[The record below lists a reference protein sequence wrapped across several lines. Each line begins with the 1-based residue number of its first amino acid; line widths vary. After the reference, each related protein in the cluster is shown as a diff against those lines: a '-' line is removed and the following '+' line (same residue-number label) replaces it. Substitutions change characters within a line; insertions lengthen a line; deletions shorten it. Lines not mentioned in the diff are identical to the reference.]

1 MSGAVILSSL
11 AKVLRG
17 NSGESLQALKS
28 AGITLSDTRRP
39 MEPDALALSRSA
51 SAQQPSNPASRA
63 MRIAMSSFSGT
74 DHSSEA
80 ICELAL
86 LASDPEDIRFAL
98 NLIKQ
103 DPMSLDSKR
112 TRLLGQN
119 LAIRELGQGG
129 TDEAMVAIKQLVEQ
143 GEPDVG
149 TILSG
154 LAGPYSMGD
163 PVLIRAAI
171 DEWGKKVTP
180 TTTELLTWAIKTYQP
195 STKVQQEAI
204 NALAERSGDSIS
216 ESLVDIATRRHL
228 QNGITHFDYLAPG
241 VIRAIQSKTTN
252 EAEKIN
258 RLRSVGM
265 AATKLKT
272 VSQALDALKDYTS
285 DQAIDAIE
293 KLVARGQNPSNF
305 NTLEK
310 NRQTLTLKAFSI
322 LGPMQW
328 ENPKATVAINT
339 ILKSYRWT
347 IDVTRRFDTTVNT
360 AHRMALGFET

>member
-1 MSGAVILSSL
+1 
-11 AKVLRG
+11 
-17 NSGESLQALKS
+17 
-28 AGITLSDTRRP
+28 
-39 MEPDALALSRSA
+39 
-51 SAQQPSNPASRA
+51 
-63 MRIAMSSFSGT
+63 
-74 DHSSEA
+74 
-80 ICELAL
+80 
-86 LASDPEDIRFAL
+86 
-98 NLIKQ
+98 
-103 DPMSLDSKR
+103 
-112 TRLLGQN
+112 
-119 LAIRELGQGG
+119 
-129 TDEAMVAIKQLVEQ
+129 VAIKQLVEQ

-228 QNGITHFDYLAPG
+228 QGGITHLDYLAPG

-360 AHRMALGFET
+360 AHRMALGF